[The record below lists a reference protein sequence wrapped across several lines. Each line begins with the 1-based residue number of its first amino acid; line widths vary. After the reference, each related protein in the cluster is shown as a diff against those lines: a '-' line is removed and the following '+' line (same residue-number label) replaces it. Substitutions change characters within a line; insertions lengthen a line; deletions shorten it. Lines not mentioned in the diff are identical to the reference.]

1 MMELLKEV
9 GKIILG
15 VIIAL
20 YVKNIIDG
28 LFTVKPK

>member
-20 YVKNIIDG
+20 YVKNIIDHKN
-28 LFTVKPK
+28 VKIQ